1 MADMDTGRPPFVA
14 QILDII
20 HEMESIASDLEG
32 LSEALMHL
40 DQALL
45 TSPQCNVFITLHE
58 MVKEKT
64 AELFP
69 LIETLCERGR
79 AV

>member
-1 MADMDTGRPPFVA
+1 MADMDTGRPPSVA

-20 HEMESIASDLEG
+20 NEMESIASDLEG
-32 LSEALMHL
+32 LSEALVHL

-45 TSPQCNVFITLHE
+45 TSPHVSIFITLHG

-79 AV
+79 AA